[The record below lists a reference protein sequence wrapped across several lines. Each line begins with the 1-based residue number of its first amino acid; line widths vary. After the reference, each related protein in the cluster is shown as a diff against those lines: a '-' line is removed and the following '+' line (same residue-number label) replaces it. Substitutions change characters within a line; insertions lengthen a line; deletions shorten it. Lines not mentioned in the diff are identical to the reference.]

1 MANFYC
7 KYCGMKYSSIKD
19 LTFGSCFKNP
29 NGKNHVPYEG
39 EEKSQYYCEYCGM
52 KYSSIKDLTFG
63 SCSKNPNGKN
73 HFPAK

>member
-7 KYCGMKYSSIKD
+7 K
-19 LTFGSCFKNP
+19 
-29 NGKNHVPYEG
+29 
-39 EEKSQYYCEYCGM
+39 YCGM